1 MANSPNPVV
10 LELATLSREQIG
22 PYLLLGLDKSADK
35 EQIDKNWADRVKWSL
50 RQPPLI
56 KIPREDVNWAHE
68 ILKEIDKRIRSD
80 VCSLNTDTTDGILS
94 RMVERYGA
102 GSAGIRPGRA
112 WQPLDNEKPLADY
125 RPPAEMPT
133 VAEVRAAL
141 CVPEVPEETPFAAA
155 LLERLAQP
163 DLDPWAVE
171 LPPQDSTP

>member
-1 MANSPNPVV
+1 MAKSPDPVV

-35 EQIDKNWADRVKWSL
+35 EQIDKNWADRVRWAL

-56 KIPREDVNWAHE
+56 KVAREDVNWAHE

-80 VCSLNTDTTDGILS
+80 VCSLNTDTTDGVLS
-94 RMVERYGA
+94 QLTDRYGVS
-102 GSAGIRPGRA
+102 GGQPGRV

-125 RPPAEMPT
+125 IPPAEVPN

-141 CVPEVPEETPFAAA
+141 VVPETPEETPFAAL
-155 LLERLAQP
+155 LLERLAQL

-171 LPPQDSTP
+171 LPPQDPTP

>member
-1 MANSPNPVV
+1 MAESPDPVV

-35 EQIDKNWADRVKWSL
+35 EQIDKNWADRVRWAL

-56 KIPREDVNWAHE
+56 KVPREDVNWAHE

-80 VCSLNTDTTDGILS
+80 VCSLNTDTTDGVLS
-94 RMVERYGA
+94 QLTDRYGVA
-102 GSAGIRPGRA
+102 GGQPGRV

-125 RPPAEMPT
+125 IPPAEVPN

-141 CVPEVPEETPFAAA
+141 VVPETPEETPFAAL
-155 LLERLAQP
+155 LLERIARI

-171 LPPQDSTP
+171 LPPQDATP